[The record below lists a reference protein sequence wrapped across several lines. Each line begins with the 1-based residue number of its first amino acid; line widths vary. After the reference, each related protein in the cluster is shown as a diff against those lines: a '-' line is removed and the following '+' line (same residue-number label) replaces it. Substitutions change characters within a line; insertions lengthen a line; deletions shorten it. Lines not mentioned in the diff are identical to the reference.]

1 MAAVECFA
9 IGGACQLL
17 HVVDHVIATRGS
29 RLFLPARKEGIIPG
43 ASNLRLPRF
52 VGDRAARQ
60 AILSGREWTAGEP
73 DAALL
78 CDEVVEPGEMDR
90 AIEPRVAALTD
101 SGLVNATANRR
112 TLRAGQ
118 EPLDLFREYMAT
130 YARDQAS
137 CHLSPALVHNL
148 EVHWHARSA
157 HHVSEPGGIMADT
170 PFVWDDLA
178 QYKAEGRF
186 LDGYPDDER
195 TFFAPRDNVHG
206 LLVAVLGSAQHSIV
220 VNMFGYDD
228 DELNKIIQG
237 KLADEKVYV
246 QMSLDRSQ
254 ASGVHEKQIL
264 ASWNN
269 DAFGN
274 SIAIGTSSVHN
285 AISHLKIVIVDG
297 VYTVKGSTNWSLSG
311 EQQQDNELS
320 LSRNAVIAAETRA
333 ILDLNHDFMLKQMV
347 GTKLDMTHAPGP
359 EDPGCDA
366 PAATRPAPGEPVPPA
381 R

>member
-1 MAAVECFA
+1 MA
-9 IGGACQLL
+9 G
-17 HVVDHVIATRGS
+17 
-29 RLFLPARKEGIIPG
+29 
-43 ASNLRLPRF
+43 
-52 VGDRAARQ
+52 
-60 AILSGREWTAGEP
+60 
-73 DAALL
+73 
-78 CDEVVEPGEMDR
+78 
-90 AIEPRVAALTD
+90 
-101 SGLVNATANRR
+101 
-112 TLRAGQ
+112 
-118 EPLDLFREYMAT
+118 
-130 YARDQAS
+130 
-137 CHLSPALVHNL
+137 
-148 EVHWHARSA
+148 
-157 HHVSEPGGIMADT
+157 T

-186 LDGYPDDER
+186 LDGYPDDQR

-206 LLVAVLGSAQHSIV
+206 LLVTVLGSAQHSIV

-254 ASGVHEKQIL
+254 ATGAHEKQIL
-264 ASWNN
+264 ARWGN

-311 EQQQDNELS
+311 EQKQDNELS

-333 ILDLNHDFMLKQMV
+333 VLDLNHDFMLKQM
-347 GTKLDMTHAPGP
+347 GGSKLDMSHLMAPT
-359 EDPGCDA
+359 DPGSTPPLPPPPPSA
-366 PAATRPAPGEPVPPA
+366 QITAAAT
-381 R
+381 